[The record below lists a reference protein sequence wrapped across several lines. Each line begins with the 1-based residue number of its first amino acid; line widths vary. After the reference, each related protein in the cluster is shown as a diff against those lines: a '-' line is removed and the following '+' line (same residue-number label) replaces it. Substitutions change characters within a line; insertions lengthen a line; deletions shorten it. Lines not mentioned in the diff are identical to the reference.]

1 MSNSSQ
7 GWNLGEK
14 EKKGLKQKIEYA
26 VLVGVSDKK
35 APEEIIKEHLDE
47 LEFLALTAGAKSKK
61 RFTQKLGHPAR
72 RTLVGSG
79 KVQEIK

>member
-14 EKKGLKQKIEYA
+14 EKRGLKQKIEYA

-61 RFTQKLGHPAR
+61 RFII
-72 RTLVGSG
+72 S
-79 KVQEIK
+79 

>member
-35 APEEIIKEHLDE
+35 APEEII
-47 LEFLALTAGAKSKK
+47 
-61 RFTQKLGHPAR
+61 
-72 RTLVGSG
+72 
-79 KVQEIK
+79 